1 MSCLLMRATLITA
14 AAAVVGTIDTP
25 ASVVAEL
32 QEVTANASANLLTS
46 VRVAVDTGPRLH
58 VHCELVVDE
67 HEEEDSNGLTVK
79 ATLLNVI
86 PRATASMLNVT
97 PSVGATLLN
106 DAVLTASP
114 ATEPLDVSI
123 SEVCMVSEDDI
134 TVLATADGEAL
145 RTGNGGYLRLVDD
158 EEEIPND

>member
-1 MSCLLMRATLITA
+1 M
-14 AAAVVGTIDTP
+14 
-25 ASVVAEL
+25 
-32 QEVTANASANLLTS
+32 
-46 VRVAVDTGPRLH
+46 
-58 VHCELVVDE
+58 VDE
-67 HEEEDSNGLTVK
+67 HEEDDSNGLTVK